1 MVKVFS
7 LGRYTRGDIHIL
19 PLDWAL
25 VYERMVE
32 GMIKGAFAKNLA
44 YKSIS
49 LEMNKIFEIKMK
61 VAFHDLDPM
70 QVVWHG
76 NYLKYFDVARFGLFA
91 DAGIDLYDYMM
102 TKKFVFPVT
111 RSSTKHIAPLRPFDE
126 FICRATVT
134 EAEYKIGMDFHI
146 HMADGGQLCT
156 RGNSEQ
162 VAVRF
167 PEMEMEFEVPLD
179 IRRALGF

>member
-1 MVKVFS
+1 MS
-7 LGRYTRGDIHIL
+7 
-19 PLDWAL
+19 
-25 VYERMVE
+25 
-32 GMIKGAFAKNLA
+32 
-44 YKSIS
+44 KSFNIQ
-49 LEMNKIFEIKMK
+49 MK

-102 TKKFVFPVT
+102 VKKYVFPLT
-111 RSSTKHIAPLRPFDE
+111 RSSIKHVAPLRPFDD
-126 FICRATVT
+126 FICRATVI
-134 EAEYKIGMDFHI
+134 EALYKIVMEFEIRRTQDS
-146 HMADGGQLCT
+146 QLCA

-167 PEMEMEFEVPLD
+167 PGMEMEFEIPAD
-179 IRRALGF
+179 IRSALGF